1 MPKSLTCAL
10 LAAALAFGAAPAFGA
25 ASGRP
30 PVLFIFA
37 HPDDEIIAA
46 PLIAGLARRGRAV
59 VLALATAGER
69 GAPADGSIAAGPALA
84 TVRRSEA
91 ACSAQALGIAPP
103 RFLGFEDGSF
113 GEATRPPGS
122 RLKALGASVRALIA
136 DIRPRAI
143 VTWGPDGGYG
153 HPDHRLVSAVTT
165 EVVLGTAKGSPLFY
179 IGLPAAGLAAHPP
192 RLMAW
197 TGTDAALLTL
207 RIPFTAADAAAARA
221 AALCH
226 RSQFASAAIV
236 DAITAELEP
245 VLAGASHLRPARRG
259 SGNPL
264 R

>member
-1 MPKSLTCAL
+1 MLKSLVLALVATTL
-10 LAAALAFGAAPAFGA
+10 LAGAAPA
-25 ASGRP
+25 

-46 PLIAGLARRGRAV
+46 PLIAGLARRGRPV

-84 TVRRSEA
+84 AVRTGEA
-91 ACSAQALGIAPP
+91 QCSARALGIPAP
-103 RFLGFEDGSF
+103 RFLGFEDGSL

-122 RLKALGASVRALIA
+122 RLKALGTAIGTVITET
-136 DIRPRAI
+136 RPSAI

-153 HPDHRLVSAVTT
+153 HPDHRLVSAVTSA
-165 EVVLGTAKGSPLFY
+165 VVMGAETPLPLFY
-179 IGLPAAGLAAHPP
+179 IGLPAKGLAAHPP
-192 RLMAW
+192 RIMAW
-197 TGTDAALLTL
+197 TGTADALLSV
-207 RIPFTAADAAAARA
+207 RIPFTAADAAAART

-245 VLAGASHLRPARRG
+245 VLAGASHLRAAHPH